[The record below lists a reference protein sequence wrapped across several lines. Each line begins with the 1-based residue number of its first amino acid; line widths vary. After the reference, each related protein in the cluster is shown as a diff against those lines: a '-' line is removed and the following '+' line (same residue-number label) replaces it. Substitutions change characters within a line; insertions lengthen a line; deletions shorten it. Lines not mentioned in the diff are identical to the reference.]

1 MFQQKQYRDKS
12 LINFNKNYFFTN
24 EMNFIIKR
32 IYIMSISGNLALH
45 IYPLIG
51 KLRRYFF
58 SRKIFKPELPK
69 EKYKHLKRNKENF
82 KVKEDGTYDMHSHQ
96 KISFTAGYQVSFETN
111 DDNYSSKEYDEI
123 AYKMS
128 LISDNHIYLGVYN
141 GVPEMSFYFN
151 DYELANAISM
161 IFNQNSIWDWSKND
175 EIKNI
180 YHTEKD
186 KGSKML

>member
-82 KVKEDGTYDMHSHQ
+82 KVKEDGTYDMQ
-96 KISFTAGYQVSFETN
+96 
-111 DDNYSSKEYDEI
+111 
-123 AYKMS
+123 
-128 LISDNHIYLGVYN
+128 
-141 GVPEMSFYFN
+141 
-151 DYELANAISM
+151 
-161 IFNQNSIWDWSKND
+161 
-175 EIKNI
+175 
-180 YHTEKD
+180 
-186 KGSKML
+186 

>member
-1 MFQQKQYRDKS
+1 
-12 LINFNKNYFFTN
+12 
-24 EMNFIIKR
+24 
-32 IYIMSISGNLALH
+32 
-45 IYPLIG
+45 
-51 KLRRYFF
+51 
-58 SRKIFKPELPK
+58 
-69 EKYKHLKRNKENF
+69 
-82 KVKEDGTYDMHSHQ
+82 
-96 KISFTAGYQVSFETN
+96 
-111 DDNYSSKEYDEI
+111 
-123 AYKMS
+123 MS